1 MSNAIS
7 SPKTSTYHFRIN
19 PEVKAEVESIYAKS
33 GISLTQAINIFL
45 QQTINTGGFPFAVSG
60 ENAEYVRSKAM
71 LRLMQELD
79 AGKES
84 GELVDETDVYQR
96 LGVEM
101 P

>member
-1 MSNAIS
+1 MSNALS
-7 SPKTSTYHFRIN
+7 SPKTATYHFRIN
-19 PEVKAEVESIYAKS
+19 PEVKTKVEAIYAKS

-45 QQTINTGGFPFAVSG
+45 QQTINTGGFPFTVSG
-60 ENAEYVRSKAM
+60 ENAEYVQSKAM
-71 LRLMQELD
+71 HRLMQELD
-79 AGKES
+79 VGKDS